1 MEQKIVVLTG
11 GNAGI
16 GKATAKGLAEKGA
29 TLILGCRNSA
39 KAQKAVLEIQK
50 ATGNKRVLT
59 YPLDLASFESIRGF
73 AAMIRENYPHV
84 DVLLNNAAA
93 LTNTFQTTREGFE
106 WQIGVNYIGHFLLTR
121 ELLPWLQ
128 KGEAPRVINVSS
140 NGHYRGAINFDSFRN
155 PPQDYRLLD
164 AYCQAKLANVLFTHE
179 LARRYPAIESYALH
193 PGFVRTHLGV
203 KSSGWLVS
211 LVWNLLRPFMIPASK
226 GAQTSIYLASSTEV
240 AGPSGTFFD
249 ENQQPKRAAK
259 LAYDE
264 ALAQKLWEKTDEWV
278 QQF

>member
-1 MEQKIVVLTG
+1 MEHKIVVLTG

-29 TLILGCRNSA
+29 TLILGCRNQA
-39 KAQKAVLEIQK
+39 KAQKAVEEIQK
-50 ATGNKRVLT
+50 TTGNEQVQT
-59 YPLDLASFESIRGF
+59 YPLDLASFESIRRF
-73 AAMIRENYPHV
+73 AATVKERHARV

-93 LTNTFQTTREGFE
+93 LSNTFQTTKEGFE
-106 WQIGVNYIGHFLLTR
+106 LQIGVDHIGHFLLTQ
-121 ELLPWLQ
+121 ELLPLIQ
-128 KGEAPRVINVSS
+128 KSAAPRIINVSS
-140 NGHYRGAINFDSFRN
+140 NGHYRGAIDFDSFRN
-155 PPQDYRLLD
+155 PPKNYSLLD
-164 AYCQAKLANVLFTHE
+164 AYCQAKLANVLFTRE
-179 LARRYPAIESYALH
+179 LARRYPGIASYALH

-226 GAQTSIYLASSTEV
+226 GAQTSIYLASSPEV

-259 LAYDE
+259 LAQDE